1 MFNNNFRQG
10 AAAIEIK
17 SRARRK
23 QITIIYFDNF
33 LINITFLN
41 EEMSQISITNF
52 DNNKHLIY
60 KYGHNIKSQI
70 QTSPQQYRTA

>member
-33 LINITFLN
+33 LINITLLN
-41 EEMSQISITNF
+41 EEMSQISI
-52 DNNKHLIY
+52 NNKHLIY
-60 KYGHNIKSQI
+60 KYGHNIKSRT
-70 QTSPQQYRTA
+70 QTSLEQYRTA